1 MPNPAV
7 ALALPSA
14 LSLIRHRTLWTL
26 LLALSLLWG
35 VAVFWG
41 LTLLLSV
48 GVVLAPSG
56 HAHLYA
62 HGHPFVDARIFWG
75 VPNAMDVLS
84 NLPLGLAGLM
94 GLLMLRG
101 KQMSPPTR
109 HAMAVFFGGL
119 ICACLGSSGYHW
131 APNAS
136 GLMLDR
142 LGMAVTFAGALALAL
157 AERVGPT
164 AAKLALPVM
173 LASAALSAALAYTL
187 GNVLPWG
194 VVQFGGMALIA
205 WAAWQPRLDD
215 ALGVSFT
222 VLIGLYAVAKL
233 CELND
238 AALFHLSG
246 EWISGHTLKHL
257 VAALAAWPVIATLL
271 RQNAQALCL
280 PASHARSLQITD

>member
-62 HGHPFVDARIFWG
+62 HGHPFVDARVFWG

>member
-194 VVQFGGMALIA
+194 VVQFGGMALVA

-238 AALFHLSG
+238 EALFHLSG

-257 VAALAAWPVIATLL
+257 VAALSAWPVIATLL
-271 RQNAQALCL
+271 RQNA
-280 PASHARSLQITD
+280 

>member
-1 MPNPAV
+1 MPKPAA

-14 LSLIRHRTLWTL
+14 LNLAPHRTLGTFL
-26 LLALSLLWG
+26 IALSLLWG
-35 VAVFWG
+35 VAVVWG
-41 LTLLLSV
+41 PALLLSL

-62 HGHPFVDARIFWG
+62 HGHPFVDARVFWG

-101 KQMSPPTR
+101 KRMLPATR

-119 ICACLGSSGYHW
+119 VCAGLGSSWYHW
-131 APNAS
+131 APDTS

-164 AAKLALPVM
+164 AAKVALPAM
-173 LASAALSAALAYTL
+173 LASAALSAALAFTQS
-187 GNVLPWG
+187 NVLPWG
-194 VVQFGGMALIA
+194 VVQLGGMALIA
-205 WAAWQPRLDD
+205 WAAWQPRLDT
-215 ALGVSFT
+215 AVGVSFT
-222 VLIGLYAVAKL
+222 ALIGLYAVAKL

-238 AALFHLSG
+238 EVIFHLSG
-246 EWISGHTLKHL
+246 EWVSGHTLKHL
-257 VAALAAWPVIATLL
+257 AAALAAWPVIVTLL
-271 RQNAQALCL
+271 RQNAQAPCPPLHH
-280 PASHARSLQITD
+280 ASPR

>member
-1 MPNPAV
+1 MPKPAV

-14 LSLIRHRTLWTL
+14 LNLAQHRTLGTL

-35 VAVFWG
+35 VAVVWG
-41 LTLLLSV
+41 PALLLSL

-62 HGHPFVDARIFWG
+62 HGHPFVDARVFWG

-84 NLPLGLAGLM
+84 NLPLGLAGFM

-101 KQMSPPTR
+101 KRMLPATR

-119 ICACLGSSGYHW
+119 VCAGLGSSWYHW
-131 APNAS
+131 APDAS

-164 AAKLALPVM
+164 AAKVALPAM
-173 LASAALSAALAYTL
+173 LASAALSAALAFTQS
-187 GNVLPWG
+187 NVLPWG

-205 WAAWQPRLDD
+205 WAAWQPRLDT
-215 ALGVSFT
+215 AVGVSFT
-222 VLIGLYAVAKL
+222 ALIGLYAAAKL

-238 AALFHLSG
+238 EVIFHLSG

-257 VAALAAWPVIATLL
+257 AAALAAWPVIVTLM
-271 RQNAQALCL
+271 RQNAQAPCPPLHL
-280 PASHARSLQITD
+280 ASPR

>member
-1 MPNPAV
+1 M
-7 ALALPSA
+7 
-14 LSLIRHRTLWTL
+14 
-26 LLALSLLWG
+26 
-35 VAVFWG
+35 
-41 LTLLLSV
+41 LLSF
-48 GVVLAPSG
+48 GVVLPPRG

-238 AALFHLSG
+238 AALLPLSG

>member
-1 MPNPAV
+1 MPKPAV

-14 LSLIRHRTLWTL
+14 LNLVQHRTLGTL

-41 LTLLLSV
+41 PALLLSV

-62 HGHPFVDARIFWG
+62 HGHPFVDARVFWG

-101 KQMSPPTR
+101 KRMLPATR
-109 HAMAVFFGGL
+109 RAMAVFFVGL
-119 ICACLGSSGYHW
+119 MCACFGSAVYHW
-131 APNAS
+131 APDAS

-164 AAKLALPVM
+164 AAKVALPAM
-173 LASAALSAALAYTL
+173 LASAALSGALAYTQS
-187 GNVLPWG
+187 NVLPWG
-194 VVQFGGMALIA
+194 VVQFGGMALVA
-205 WAAWQPRLDD
+205 WAAWQPRLDT
-215 ALGVSFT
+215 AVGVSFT
-222 VLIGLYAVAKL
+222 ALIGLYAVAKL

-238 AALFHLSG
+238 ETIFHLSG

-257 VAALAAWPVIATLL
+257 AAALAAWPVIVTLM
-271 RQNAQALCL
+271 RQNAQAPCPPLHL
-280 PASHARSLQITD
+280 ASAL

>member
-14 LSLIRHRTLWTL
+14 LNLAQHRTLGAL

-41 LTLLLSV
+41 PALLLSL
-48 GVVLAPSG
+48 GVEIAPSG

-62 HGHPFVDARIFWG
+62 HGHPFVDARVFWG

-101 KQMSPPTR
+101 KRMLPATR
-109 HAMAVFFGGL
+109 RAMAVFFVGL
-119 ICACLGSSGYHW
+119 MCACFGSAVYHW
-131 APNAS
+131 APDAS
-136 GLMLDR
+136 GLTLDR

-164 AAKLALPVM
+164 AAKVALPAM
-173 LASAALSAALAYTL
+173 LASAALSGALAFTQS
-187 GNVLPWG
+187 NVLPWG

-205 WAAWQPRLDD
+205 WAAWQPRLDT
-215 ALGVSFT
+215 AVGVSFN

-238 AALFHLSG
+238 EVIFHLSG

-257 VAALAAWPVIATLL
+257 AAALAAWPVIVTLM
-271 RQNAQALCL
+271 RQNAQAPCPPLHL
-280 PASHARSLQITD
+280 ASPL

>member
-109 HAMAVFFGGL
+109 QAMAVFFGGL

>member
-142 LGMAVTFAGALALAL
+142 LGMAVTFAGALGLAL

-238 AALFHLSG
+238 EALFHLSG

>member
-109 HAMAVFFGGL
+109 QAMAVFFGGL

-142 LGMAVTFAGALALAL
+142 LGMAVTFAGALGLAL

-246 EWISGHTLKHL
+246 EWIPGHTLKHL

>member
-41 LTLLLSV
+41 PTLLLSV
-48 GVVLAPSG
+48 GVVLPPSG

-109 HAMAVFFGGL
+109 HALAVFFGGL
-119 ICACLGSSGYHW
+119 IGACLGSSGYHW

-142 LGMAVTFAGALALAL
+142 LGMTVTFAGALALAL

-164 AAKLALPVM
+164 ATKLALPVM

-238 AALFHLSG
+238 EALFHLSG

>member
-35 VAVFWG
+35 VAVFLG
-41 LTLLLSV
+41 PPLLLSV

-142 LGMAVTFAGALALAL
+142 LGMAVTFAGALGLAL

>member
-1 MPNPAV
+1 MPKPAV

-14 LSLIRHRTLWTL
+14 LSLVRHRTLWTL
-26 LLALSLLWG
+26 LIALSLLWG

-41 LTLLLSV
+41 PALLLSL
-48 GVVLAPSG
+48 GVVLPPSG

-62 HGHPFVDARIFWG
+62 HGHPFVDARVFWG

-84 NLPLGLAGLM
+84 NLPLGLAGFM

-101 KQMSPPTR
+101 KRMLPATR
-109 HAMAVFFGGL
+109 HAMVVFFVGL
-119 ICACLGSSGYHW
+119 VCAGLGSSWYHW
-131 APNAS
+131 APDAS

-164 AAKLALPVM
+164 AAKVALPAM
-173 LASAALSAALAYTL
+173 LASAALSAALAYTQS
-187 GNVLPWG
+187 NVLPWG

-205 WAAWQPRLDD
+205 WAAWQPRLND
-215 ALGVSFT
+215 ALGVSFN

-238 AALFHLSG
+238 ETIFHLSG

-257 VAALAAWPVIATLL
+257 AAALAAWPVIVTLM
-271 RQNAQALCL
+271 RQNAQAPCPPLHL
-280 PASHARSLQITD
+280 ASPL

>member
-142 LGMAVTFAGALALAL
+142 LGMAVTFAGALGLAL

-257 VAALAAWPVIATLL
+257 VAALSAWPVIATLL

>member
-142 LGMAVTFAGALALAL
+142 LGMAVTFAGALGLAL